1 MDKAILISDLL
12 LNGKRVAMPTP
23 FARACAAQLPC
34 DRVGTIAVTQYPRR
48 GEDIDR
54 TITPTCNANALEH
67 VLSLILARL
76 DYLGVPEKR
85 AQLLTHQVVVRPLK
99 PSNEAEFRKYFKL
112 RQKIYTIMGYLD
124 EETEHTKSGLEAN
137 EADTHAIHLGAFLK
151 DEVREALIG
160 TARIVTNVEVD
171 ESIREMLRAMAGE
184 DRKLKKRLDTPYD
197 LTLPVFQS
205 HRRMTGIMTEIL
217 KKDQVCGELSRVIV
231 DLEYRGNGIS
241 RRLVDLAVQTAARA
255 GVNRLFLECLPS
267 HEQIYE
273 RHGFRKLD
281 GIKGTVIDVRRT
293 MIAME
298 LNPTLIEELR
308 HGAVSRIGQ
317 QATQIP
323 PNQMT
328 A

>member
-1 MDKAILISDLL
+1 
-12 LNGKRVAMPTP
+12 
-23 FARACAAQLPC
+23 
-34 DRVGTIAVTQYPRR
+34 
-48 GEDIDR
+48 
-54 TITPTCNANALEH
+54 
-67 VLSLILARL
+67 
-76 DYLGVPEKR
+76 
-85 AQLLTHQVVVRPLK
+85 
-99 PSNEAEFRKYFKL
+99 
-112 RQKIYTIMGYLD
+112 
-124 EETEHTKSGLEAN
+124 
-137 EADTHAIHLGAFLK
+137 
-151 DEVREALIG
+151 
-160 TARIVTNVEVD
+160 
-171 ESIREMLRAMAGE
+171 
-184 DRKLKKRLDTPYD
+184 
-197 LTLPVFQS
+197 
-205 HRRMTGIMTEIL
+205 MTEIL